1 MSLFKPLGSLNW
13 LFCPTCN
20 ELGIRFLTPTSKYL
34 LKRAQTN
41 WIAPLKVTVVN
52 SHRQKKADEA
62 AQEEARYKR
71 FLGTAVDYTTKSF
84 EDFVSD
90 PLAVIRHLN

>member
-1 MSLFKPLGSLNW
+1 
-13 LFCPTCN
+13 
-20 ELGIRFLTPTSKYL
+20 
-34 LKRAQTN
+34 
-41 WIAPLKVTVVN
+41 VN